1 MGRRGPAPKPT
12 NLRVLHGDKPSR
24 INLDEPQ
31 PLDVPIL
38 RPNWLSTVAMAEWD
52 RLAPHLASMGTVK
65 ATDEAVLAA
74 YCESYAR
81 WRRLADLAAH
91 SNPILNRGTEA
102 EPIWVKNPIF
112 SQVRDATAELRVL
125 AREFGLTPSARA
137 GLRVTVV
144 SAAPVERLFTGS
156 GG

>member
-12 NLRVLHGDKPSR
+12 SLRLLHGDRSSR
-24 INLDEPQ
+24 INHAEPQ
-31 PLDVPIL
+31 PLDVPIV
-38 RPNWLSTVAMAEWD
+38 RPDWLSPVAAAEWD

-65 ATDEAVLAA
+65 ATDEPLLAA

-91 SNPILNRGTEA
+91 SNPILNRGSDV

-112 SQVRDATAELRVL
+112 AQVRDATAELRVL

-156 GG
+156 G